1 MATRLI
7 AIFLLAGSLLPIA
20 WLLPGGEE
28 DPSYLPR
35 LIDWSLGLGLCAAV
49 GVLFWFITRRRGA
62 RPVVSTVVP
71 ARSAAREW
79 PIVLSLAVGALL
91 LYVGIA
97 LWAFSGRPLLIDEI
111 VQVLQAQDYAA
122 GRLTSAVREPRE
134 FFSILHMVDLGER
147 EFGQFP
153 VGGPLM
159 LVPGVLLGATWLVG
173 PVAGALCV
181 ALFWVLL
188 GRTDPLSSIGWR
200 RSATILFAV
209 APFGA
214 FMFGSHMNHVTTLL
228 WLLVAVVGLAEA
240 TRERSSPWWGLLA
253 GLGLGIAATIR
264 PLDAVAFALPAAGW
278 LAWRARRGGTPFATL
293 VLSGLGVAAP
303 ISVLLWANTSTTG
316 HPLTFGYDLLWGA
329 GHSLGFHASPWGP
342 AHTPARGFEL
352 TSLALTR
359 LSTYLFETPYPA
371 LLVPAVGLWLTRSLR
386 ALDRYLLIASGLLI
400 VGYWAY
406 WHDGFFLGP
415 RFYFPL
421 YPLLILWSARA
432 YPLLRDRI
440 GAGTAT
446 WRGVRA
452 GIVVGLAYALVTV
465 LTVRAPSYRN
475 GLTSMR
481 IDATRASAAAGVEN
495 ALVLVHES
503 WGAQL
508 VVRLWAAGISR
519 TDTERLYRHI
529 DTCVLETNLTELE
542 RQGVRGAAAL
552 ERLTPLLAD
561 SARLVGTER
570 SPDITERVLP
580 GLQYTA
586 TCEARIAEDHGGYL
600 LYAPWRLARD
610 SNVYVRWLPGR
621 EAEIAAA
628 YPDRAVYRVGR
639 QGSAVSAP
647 LRWDRVP
654 DEILAREPARS
665 SVGAR

>member
-1 MATRLI
+1 VATRLI
-7 AIFLLAGSLLPIA
+7 AVFLLLGSLLPIP

-28 DPSYLPR
+28 DSAYLPR
-35 LIDWSLGLGLCAAV
+35 LLDWSLGLALCTAV
-49 GVLFWFITRRRGA
+49 GVLYWFVTRRRGA

-71 ARSAAREW
+71 ARTATREW
-79 PIVLSLAVGALL
+79 PVVLAIAIGALL
-91 LYVGIA
+91 LYVAIA

-134 FFSILHMVDLGER
+134 FFSILHMVDFGTR

-173 PVAGALCV
+173 PVAGAFCV

-188 GRTDPLSSIGWR
+188 GRTDPLSSIRWR
-200 RSATILFAV
+200 RSATVLFAV

-240 TRERSSPWWGLLA
+240 TRDGATPWWGLVA
-253 GLGLGIAATIR
+253 GLGLGMAATIR
-264 PLDAVAFALPAAGW
+264 PLDAVAFALPAAAW
-278 LAWRARRGGTPFATL
+278 LAARARRGGAPLGAL
-293 VLSGLGVAAP
+293 LLSGIGVAVP
-303 ISVLLWANTSTTG
+303 ISVLLWVNASTTG
-316 HPLTFGYDLLWGA
+316 HPLRFGYDLLWGA
-329 GHSLGFHASPWGP
+329 GHSLGFHPAPWGP
-342 AHTPARGFEL
+342 AHTPARGIEL

-359 LSTYLFETPYPA
+359 LSTYLFETPFPA
-371 LLVPAVGLWLTRSLR
+371 LLVPAAGLWLTRSLR
-386 ALDRYLLIASGLLI
+386 ALDRYLLIAGGLLI

-421 YPLLILWSARA
+421 YPLVVLWSARA
-432 YPLLRDRI
+432 FPLLRDRV

-446 WRGVRA
+446 WRGIRA
-452 GIVVGLAYALVTV
+452 GVTVGVVYAVVTV
-465 LTVRAPSYRN
+465 LSVRAPTYRN

-495 ALVLVHES
+495 ALVLVQES

-519 TDTERLYRHI
+519 TDSERLYRHV
-529 DTCVLETNLTELE
+529 DTCLLDTRLSALE
-542 RQGVRGAAAL
+542 RLGVRGDTAL
-552 ERLTPLLAD
+552 ARLTPLLAD
-561 SARLVGTER
+561 SARLVVTER
-570 SPDITERVLP
+570 SPDITERMLP
-580 GLQYTA
+580 NLRYTSA
-586 TCEARIAEDHGGYL
+586 CEARITEDHGGYL

-610 SNVYVRWLPGR
+610 SNVYARWLPGR

-628 YPDRAVYRVGR
+628 YPGRVVYRVGR
-639 QGSAVSAP
+639 QGTAVTAP

-654 DEILAREPARS
+654 DEILARDPA
-665 SVGAR
+665 GAP

>member
-1 MATRLI
+1 MATRVV
-7 AIFLLAGSLLPIA
+7 AIFLLVGSLLPIP

-28 DPSYLPR
+28 DPFYLPR
-35 LIDWSLGLGLCAAV
+35 LIDWGLGLALCSAV
-49 GVLFWFITRRRGA
+49 GLLYWFITRRRGA

-71 ARSAAREW
+71 ARSATREW
-79 PIVLSLAVGALL
+79 PVILAIASGALL
-91 LYVGIA
+91 LYVAIA

-134 FFSILHMVDLGER
+134 FYSILHMVDLGDR

-173 PVAGALCV
+173 PVAGALSV

-214 FMFGSHMNHVTTLL
+214 FMFGSHMNHVTALL
-228 WLLVAVVGLAEA
+228 WLLVAVVGLAESVRDGA
-240 TRERSSPWWGLLA
+240 SPWWGLVT

-264 PLDAVAFALPAAGW
+264 PLDAVAFALPAAAW
-278 LAWRARRGGTPFATL
+278 LAWRARRGGAPLGAL
-293 VLSGLGVAAP
+293 LLSGVGVAVPVA
-303 ISVLLWANTSTTG
+303 VMLWVNASTTG
-316 HPLTFGYDLLWGA
+316 HPLRFGYDLLWGA
-329 GHSLGFHASPWGP
+329 GHSLGFHQSPWGP
-342 AHTPARGFEL
+342 AHTPARGLEL

-359 LSTYLFETPYPA
+359 LSTYLFETPFPA

-386 ALDRYLLIASGLLI
+386 SIDRYLLIASGLL
-400 VGYWAY
+400 VLGYWAY

-421 YPLLILWSARA
+421 YPVLVLWSARA
-432 YPLLRDRI
+432 FPLLRDRI

-446 WRGVRA
+446 WRGVRVGVA
-452 GIVVGLAYALVTV
+452 VGLVYAVVTV
-465 LTVRAPSYRN
+465 LTVRGPTYRN

-481 IDATRASAAAGVEN
+481 IDASRATAAAGVEN

-519 TDTERLYRHI
+519 TDTERLYRHV
-529 DTCVLETNLTELE
+529 DTCVLDTRLSDLE
-542 RQGVRGAAAL
+542 RQGIRGEVAL

-561 SARLVGTER
+561 SALLVVTER
-570 SPDITERVLP
+570 SPDITERMLP
-580 GLQYTA
+580 GLQYTSA
-586 TCEARIAEDHGGYL
+586 CEARIAEDHGGYL
-600 LYAPWRLARD
+600 LFAPWRLARD
-610 SNVYVRWLPGR
+610 SNVYVRWLPGL

-628 YPDRAVYRVGR
+628 YPNRAVFRVGR
-639 QGSAVSAP
+639 QGTAVSAP

-654 DEILAREPARS
+654 DAILQRNEVVAP
-665 SVGAR
+665 